1 MNMLFPPRF
10 RLGILLMLPLLSAC
24 VHTSFR
30 DSAPLAGVEQL
41 ERAPTRDPAA
51 LKDTD
56 VLALGADARR
66 FIDRQTAGIRD
77 PHEKLRALRRAVFAR
92 DGLGFRFDN
101 NLTLTARETFARAR
115 GNCLSLANFFV
126 AAVRYLGMDANY
138 QEVHRRDAGTGGADG
153 YEGLHVIERHVNVSG
168 YITWRTLRA
177 RYVLDYIAVPEED
190 FARAQIISDRR
201 ALAHY
206 YNNLAIR
213 HLGAGE
219 VETALQYL
227 KKAILTDPGVPF
239 VWSNLGV
246 AYTHRGDLKAA
257 VFAYQRAL
265 ALNREQHSAL
275 HNLAA
280 LRARMRVE
288 AGDETGVHPDPSG

>member
-1 MNMLFPPRF
+1 MLLPPRL

-30 DSAPLAGVEQL
+30 EDAPLAAVEQL
-41 ERAPTRDPAA
+41 ERAPTRDPAD
-51 LKDTD
+51 LKDAD

-77 PHEKLRALRRAVFAR
+77 RYEKLRALRRAVFAR
-92 DGLGFRFDN
+92 DGLDFRFDN
-101 NLTLTARETFARAR
+101 DLTLTAGETFVRAR

-126 AAVRYLGMDANY
+126 AAVRYLGMDATY
-138 QEVHRRDAGTGGADG
+138 QEVHRRNAGTGGADSYG
-153 YEGLHVIERHVNVSG
+153 GLHVIERHINVSG
-168 YITWRTLRA
+168 DITWGTRRA

-190 FARAQIISDRR
+190 FARARIISDRR

-213 HLGAGE
+213 HLAAGK

-227 KKAILTDPGVPF
+227 KKAVLADPGVPF

-265 ALNREQHSAL
+265 ALNRGQPSAL

-280 LRARMRVE
+280 LRARMQLKTGGK
-288 AGDETGVHPDPSG
+288 AGMRSDPSG